1 MAVLWVVF
9 TSITYY
15 IMVND
20 DHIVNFL
27 LKIIILYS
35 LDTALGHIKAFLY
48 IIDTLVIFV
57 SCLPLCLPILFALS
71 FSWKVLFLFSH
82 HMYINDFLDSHEN
95 L

>member
-1 MAVLWVVF
+1 
-9 TSITYY
+9 
-15 IMVND
+15 MVND
-20 DHIVNFL
+20 DYIVNFL

-48 IIDTLVIFV
+48 SIIYTLVIFI

-71 FSWKVLFLFSH
+71 VSWKVLFLFSH
-82 HMYINDFLDSHEN
+82 HMYINDFLDSHKN